1 MIAAC
6 ALSCQKPCHAGER
19 RCGDCRPQPDMV
31 DSITGGETPETS
43 TDPRL
48 RNEGCR
54 CANVRLEAVRPS
66 RCSSPRFCRL
76 AFAAA
81 AHGSPPLIDPP
92 RLPAAGRQ
100 TATVTIA
107 EPGRYAITATSGSG
121 TALQLVDR
129 LAGPGEIAGR
139 AGERDGRLDLLLD
152 RGTYRL
158 VTLGA
163 ERAAG
168 EVGLEVRPFSEV
180 SAPQPPLLVEG
191 KPVSSSLEDFEQRS
205 WWLQID
211 KARRVIL
218 EAAGRNLADLRLFR
232 DGGWL
237 VDAAPA
243 RETIEP
249 RARADRCA
257 PAASSPAWSPGST
270 C

>member
-1 MIAAC
+1 MRFVLSKSPSTRRRP
-6 ALSCQKPCHAGER
+6 ALSATARHGRFDP
-19 RCGDCRPQPDMV
+19 
-31 DSITGGETPETS
+31 GGETPETH

-54 CANVRLEAVRPS
+54 CAEMS
-66 RCSSPRFCRL
+66 GSKRFVKPL
-76 AFAAA
+76 LFAAA
-81 AHGSPPLIDPP
+81 LSLPFAPTAHGSPPRIDPP

-100 TATVTIA
+100 TATLAIT
-107 EPGRYAITATSGSG
+107 EPGRYAITAASGTG

-129 LAGPGEIAGR
+129 LAGPGEIAGS

-163 ERAAG
+163 DLAAG
-168 EVGLEVRPFSEV
+168 EVGLSVRPFIEV
-180 SAPQPPLLVEG
+180 STPQPPLLVEG
-191 KPVSSSLEDFEQRS
+191 KPLSSSLQDFEQRS

-211 KARRVIL
+211 TARRVVL

-237 VDAAPA
+237 VDASPA

-249 RARADRCA
+249 ESGRRCA
-257 PAASSPAWSPGST
+257 PAASSAGWSLGST